1 MIMKNN
7 SKLTSKRISDAYE
20 LFDDID
26 EIFKDE
32 EQRCYLVTI
41 LTKDELDSLIGEF
54 LICFTENE
62 DAEKVSIVENWKEKI
77 S

>member
-1 MIMKNN
+1 MI
-7 SKLTSKRISDAYE
+7 

-41 LTKDELDSLIGEF
+41 LTKDELDSLIEEF

-62 DAEKVSIVENWKEKI
+62 DTEKVSIVENWKEKI